1 MWLRLCRAMKSVVQ
15 RSFLLSSLQSWS
27 DGVVLDD
34 MEACEE
40 ANLISYTSDILAG
53 GLDVIFCGLNPA
65 LTAAVAGHN
74 FSNGTNRFWTV
85 LHLAGFH

>member
-1 MWLRLCRAMKSVVQ
+1 VLDCC
-15 RSFLLSSLQSWS
+15 S
-27 DGVVLDD
+27 DRVVLDD

-40 ANLISYTSDILAG
+40 AILISYTSDILAG

-85 LHLAGFH
+85 RQARLGFGKTSRSAGENIFDMV